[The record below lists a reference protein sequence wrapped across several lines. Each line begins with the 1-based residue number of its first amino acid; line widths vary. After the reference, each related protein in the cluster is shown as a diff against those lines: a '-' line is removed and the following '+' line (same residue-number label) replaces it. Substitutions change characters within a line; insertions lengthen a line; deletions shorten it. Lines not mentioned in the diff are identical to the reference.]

1 MEDPHQRRL
10 AQLHWELEQRRG
22 QTQLSDQLKKETE
35 EAAATIQ
42 SQEEKLGSLLPRI
55 NAILEVRGGESS
67 VGREVGVASGKPH
80 AHGNRMKGRAKGYK
94 GAVDRVMED
103 DTCTTT
109 AMGATNL
116 RYEQLVTPWAWCKT
130 STQYQL

>member
-67 VGREVGVASGKPH
+67 VGREGGLGEGREVLGGGLREGREGWGK
-80 AHGNRMKGRAKGYK
+80 GEKCWGEGR
-94 GAVDRVMED
+94 VV
-103 DTCTTT
+103 
-109 AMGATNL
+109 L
-116 RYEQLVTPWAWCKT
+116 
-130 STQYQL
+130 